1 MLRRSVY
8 IALLALYSI
17 FVVPVVLV
25 GIGMSGGR
33 ILSPTG
39 FLYDIAELDPAIFL
53 RFVAWTVVIYLV
65 AGATYPFLLV
75 IKRVR
80 ARGQ

>member
-39 FLYDIAELDPAIFL
+39 FMYDIAELDPAE
-53 RFVAWTVVIYLV
+53 
-65 AGATYPFLLV
+65 PPS
-75 IKRVR
+75 
-80 ARGQ
+80 